1 MTKKLEEVLN
11 IASDEKEVTALV
23 KEEVRAVKKDVNKEM
38 AKAIIIDPT
47 DLDDHDKK
55 MDEYAEVSFDYAK
68 DIYDLGMNIDPRFG
82 AEMFNA
88 VSNMMKVA
96 LDAKN
101 AKLEKKLKLYDLEL
115 KKQKLDFEQQ
125 AHNGNL
131 PQFDG
136 MISGNREDFLKD
148 DED

>member
-1 MTKKLEEVLN
+1 MTKRLEDVLN
-11 IASDEKEVTALV
+11 IASNEKEETALV
-23 KEEVRAVKKDVNKEM
+23 KEEVRALKKDVNQEK
-38 AKAIIIDPT
+38 AKAIIDPE
-47 DLDDHDKK
+47 DLEDHDKK
-55 MDEYAEVSFDYAK
+55 MDIYAETSFEYAKE
-68 DIYDLGMNIDPRFG
+68 IYELGMNIDPRFG

-101 AKLEKKLKLYDLEL
+101 SKLEKKLKLYDLEL

-125 AHNGNL
+125 ARNGNL
-131 PQFDG
+131 PSYDG
-136 MISGNREDFLKD
+136 MVAGNRQDFLDD

>member
-1 MTKKLEEVLN
+1 MTSRLEDVLN
-11 IASDEKEVTALV
+11 IASNEKEGIVLV
-23 KEEVRAVKKDVNKEM
+23 KKEVRAIKKDVNKEM
-38 AKAIIIDPT
+38 AKAIIDPA

-55 MDEYAEVSFDYAK
+55 MDEYAEISFEYAK
-68 DIYDLGMNIDPRFG
+68 EIYDLGMNIDPRFG

-125 AHNGNL
+125 ARHGNL
-131 PQFDG
+131 PQYDG
-136 MISGNREDFLKD
+136 LIAGNREDFLKD
-148 DED
+148 ED